1 MREKTEVVVIGAGPG
16 GYVAAIRL
24 GQLGKKVILVE
35 KDGME
40 GLGGICMNHGCI
52 PSKALIRASKFFHNI
67 KNAGEMGINVSNVSL
82 DANKLQDWK
91 NNILKKLR
99 SGIDFLCKKNNVKW
113 VKGEAFFESSN
124 SVGIKGN
131 GEVDSIEFDYAIIA
145 TGAVPSTL
153 PDIEFDGE
161 NVISYNEILDLREIP
176 KDLLVVGGGYI
187 AVEMATCYAKLGS
200 KVKLVHRRA
209 QIFRGYDKDVVSVVQ
224 KQMQKDGVELILNST
239 ISRVEKTGSRLE
251 VLIDTQEKSE
261 STLEVDKILVA
272 VGVKPNSKNLGLENT
287 KVKVDEDGF
296 IVVNKS
302 LRTTDTNIFAIGDV
316 ATQPLLAHKAT
327 REGKLAAETIAGHN
341 KEFTNN
347 CIPAVIFSDPE
358 IAIAGLTENET
369 REKGYEISI
378 GKFPFSALGRAY
390 IENETEG
397 FVKIIEDKKTGR
409 ILGVVIVGPEASNLI
424 SEAALAVEKGLKTED
439 LINTIHPHPTLGE
452 SLMEAAEAVKKSAI
466 HIINLKL

>member
-1 MREKTEVVVIGAGPG
+1 MKLKTEAVVIGAGPG

-24 GQLGKKVILVE
+24 GQLGKQVILVE
-35 KDGME
+35 KDGLE

-52 PSKALIRASKFFHNI
+52 PSKALIRASKFFHDI
-67 KNAGEMGINVSNVSL
+67 KDADKMGINVSNISL

-113 VKGEAFFESSN
+113 VKGEAYFESSN
-124 SVGIKGN
+124 TIRIKGN
-131 GEVDSIEFDYAIIA
+131 GEVGSIEFDYAIIA
-145 TGAVPSTL
+145 TGAVPSIL
-153 PDIEFDGE
+153 PSIEFDGE
-161 NVISYNEILDLREIP
+161 NIISYNESLDLREIP
-176 KDLLVVGGGYI
+176 KDFLVVGGGYI

-200 KVKLVHRRA
+200 KVKLIHRRD

-239 ISRVEKTGSRLE
+239 ISKVEKTGSRLK
-251 VLIDTQEKSE
+251 VLINTQEKGE
-261 STLEVDKILVA
+261 SKVEVDKILVA

-287 KVKVDEDGF
+287 KVKVNEDGF
-296 IVVNKS
+296 IVVDKS
-302 LRTTDTNIFAIGDV
+302 LRTADSNIFAIGDV

-358 IAIAGLTENET
+358 IAIAGLTENEA
-369 REKGYEISI
+369 RGKGHSI
-378 GKFPFSALGRAY
+378 NVGKFPFSALGRAY

-397 FVKIIEDKKTGR
+397 FVKIVENQQDGK
-409 ILGVVIVGPEASNLI
+409 ILGITIVGPEASNLI
-424 SEAALAVEKGLKTED
+424 SEASLAVEKGMKTED

-452 SLMEAAEAVKKSAI
+452 SLMEAAEAVKKIAI
-466 HIINLKL
+466 HIINIKL